1 MTQSFELWRRGLIAL
16 IFMVAMVPA
25 AYGQAS
31 LVSGSVVDPQ
41 GNAVVNA
48 TVTLTNAA
56 TGASRT
62 ATTSNDG
69 TFQIPQVVPGTYTA
83 RIEAQ
88 GFASVVQENVIVL
101 VSAPL
106 TLNLAFKQIGAVSET
121 VTVQGGETTI
131 NTTDATIGNNFV
143 AQQITQLPLN
153 ARNVVGLLS
162 LQPGVTPDGSVT
174 GSRSDQANVTLDG
187 VDVNEQQTGLDIQT
201 GQAFASVLRVTPDS
215 VQEFRVT
222 TTNPNAAQG
231 RSAGA
236 QVALVTKG
244 GSNEWHGLLYEYHR
258 NTVTSAND
266 WFNNRTVDP
275 DTGKSIPR
283 PKLIRNIYG
292 GSISGPI
299 IKDKAFFFYTHEGR
313 RDASQTSVL
322 RPIPLPSLGLG
333 QLKFPETQPD
343 GSTQIVTLSTA
354 QLNALYPG
362 VGMNPAAIAVFADAA
377 SRYPAND
384 PGEGDGLNYGG
395 YRFNAPTPLRWNTN
409 IAKLDF
415 NLSEKHT
422 LSIRGNYQW
431 DIIGGVPYLPDSP
444 RPNTWYHPTG
454 LAVGHTWIATNNLVN
469 NFRYGLTRLAL
480 SQQGDSS
487 ENGVTF
493 RFIFQPV
500 NFSRTLNR
508 ITPVHNITDDVS
520 YTKGSHNLQF
530 GTNIRL
536 IRNQRTSFANS
547 YDFATANPSFYAA
560 SGAVLSNPIVQNYN
574 VGGSFVSPIRTV
586 MSALIGR
593 FSQYSGNFNFGA
605 DGNVLP
611 VGEGVSRNFNTE
623 EYDWYV
629 QDIWRVTPSLTLTF
643 GLRYGL
649 SRPVYE
655 ANGLQ
660 VKPTVSL
667 GEYFEKRKAAALK
680 GVPFNELLTVDLA
693 GPAND
698 KPGFYDWD
706 KNNFQ
711 PRVAVAWSPNFKNET
726 LKKIFGDAGKSV
738 FRGGFAM
745 VNDFFGQQLAVQF
758 DLNNTLGF
766 SSNQTIAANT
776 YNVTTNPAPL
786 FTGFGQS
793 IRTLPGINVP
803 SSLQFPLT
811 TPADE
816 AQRIESSLDDTLI
829 SPTNY
834 SWNVSYSRELSY
846 GLTVEASY
854 VGRAG
859 RNLLATR
866 DIMALNNLVDAKSG
880 TDWYTAATQL
890 ANLRLADTPVASI
903 QPIPYFEN
911 LFPGIGGTYS
921 GIGGLSATQ
930 EIYYLVD
937 RNEGYNI
944 LDWTYIQLLIDDLG
958 TTPNLFFHP
967 QYAAFSTFSTIAN
980 SDYHAGTLTVKQR
993 LRNQLYLDFN
1003 YTFSKS
1009 LDDTSGLQTSGAYGG
1024 AFILNPLRPK
1034 DNRAVSDFDS
1044 RHIINAN
1051 AVWDLPI
1058 GRGRSFGSGMSRF
1071 ADALIGGWQLSGIFR
1086 WNTGFPAVSCCFDK
1100 AQWATNWNV
1109 QSNGVR
1115 TRPLEGVENKKIAN
1129 IFADP
1134 TAAYQSFRN
1143 ALPGETGERN
1153 FIRLPGYVGLDLG
1166 LAKTWTMPWSESH
1179 RVQFRWD
1186 SFNIT
1191 NTQRLGS
1198 LLATRDGLGLDIDP
1212 QSSAPPAVFGNFNG
1226 IQGTPRIMQ
1235 FALRYEF

>member
-1 MTQSFELWRRGLIAL
+1 MISIRTLRHLSAAVVLLMVGAVVAL
-16 IFMVAMVPA
+16 
-25 AYGQAS
+25 GQAS
-31 LVSGSVVDPQ
+31 LVSGTVVDPQ

-48 TVTLTNAA
+48 TVTITNEA
-56 TGASRT
+56 TGAART
-62 ATTSNDG
+62 ATTSSDG
-69 TFQIPQVVPGTYTA
+69 TFQIPQVIPGTY
-83 RIEAQ
+83 RVRVEGQ
-88 GFASVVQENVIVL
+88 GFATIVQENVNVL
-101 VSAPL
+101 VSTPL
-106 TLNLAFKQIGAVSET
+106 TLNLAFKQVGAVSET

-131 NTTDATIGNNFV
+131 NTTDATIGVNFV

-187 VDVNEQQTGLDIQT
+187 VDVNEQQGAS
-201 GQAFASVLRVTPDS
+201 AFESVLRVTPDS

-231 RSAGA
+231 RSSGA
-236 QVALVTKG
+236 QVSLITKG
-244 GSNEWHGLLYEYHR
+244 GSNEFHGLLYEYHR

-292 GSISGPI
+292 GNVSGPI
-299 IKDKAFFFYTHEGR
+299 IKDKAFFFYTYEGR

-322 RPIPLPSLGLG
+322 RPVPLASMGLG
-333 QLKFPETQPD
+333 QLKFPEVQAN
-343 GSTQIVTLSTA
+343 GSTQITTLSTA

-377 SRYPAND
+377 SKYPAND

-395 YRFNAPTPLRWNTN
+395 FRFNAPTPLRWNTN

-415 NLSEKHT
+415 NLSQNH
-422 LSIRGNYQW
+422 SIYVRGNYQW
-431 DIIGGVPYLPDSP
+431 DIVGGVPYLPGSP
-444 RPNTWYHPTG
+444 APNTWYHPTG
-454 LAVGHTWIATNNLVN
+454 IAVGHTWVATNNLVN
-469 NFRYGLTRLAL
+469 NLRYGLTRLSL
-480 SQQGDSS
+480 SQQGDSA
-487 ENGVTF
+487 ENGITF

-500 NFSRTLNR
+500 NFSRTLSR
-508 ITPVHNITDDVS
+508 VTPVHNITDDVS
-520 YTKGSHNLQF
+520 YTRGSHNLQF
-530 GTNIRL
+530 GTNIRI
-536 IRNQRTSFANS
+536 IRNQRTSFSNS
-547 YDFATANPSFYAA
+547 FDFATANPSFYAS
-560 SGAVLSNPIVQNYN
+560 SGAVLSSPIVNNYN
-574 VGGSFVSPIRTV
+574 ISSGAVSPTRNV

-593 FSQYSGNFNFGA
+593 LSQYSGNFNFGA
-605 DGNVLP
+605 DGGVLP
-611 VGEGVSRNFNTE
+611 VGQGVSRNFAAE

-629 QDIWRVTPSLTLTF
+629 QDTWRVTPSLTLTL

-655 ANGLQ
+655 KNGLQ
-660 VKPTVSL
+660 VKPTTSL
-667 GEYFEKRKAAALK
+667 GEYFEKRKAAAAN

-698 KPGFYDWD
+698 RPGFYDWD
-706 KNNFQ
+706 TNNFQ
-711 PRVAVAWSPNFKNET
+711 PRVAVAWSPNFQNET
-726 LKKIFGDAGKSV
+726 LKKIFGGAGKSV

-745 VNDFFGQQLAVQF
+745 VNDYFGQQLAVQF

-766 SSNQTIAANT
+766 SSSQTISANT

-786 FTGFGQS
+786 FTGFGMN
-793 IRTLPGINVP
+793 IRSLPGITVP
-803 SSLQFPLT
+803 AALAFPLT

-816 AQRIESSLDDTLI
+816 RQRIESSLDDTLI

-834 SWNVSYSRELSY
+834 SWNASYSRELPH
-846 GLTVEASY
+846 GLTIEASY
-854 VGRAG
+854 VGRSG

-866 DIMALNNLVDAKSG
+866 DIMALNNLVDSKSG

-890 ANLRLADTPVASI
+890 ANLRLADTPITSV

-911 LFPGIGGTYS
+911 LFPNFRGAYTGNPGFS
-921 GIGGLSATQ
+921 STQ
-930 EIYYLVD
+930 EVYNLVD
-937 RNEGYNI
+937 RQGFDI
-944 LDWTYIQLLIDDLG
+944 LDWTYIQLLIDDEG
-958 TTPNLFFHP
+958 IFPNLFFHP
-967 QYAAFSTFSTIAN
+967 QYAAFSTFSTVAN
-980 SDYHAGTLTVKQR
+980 SDYHAGTVTVKQR
-993 LRNQLYLDFN
+993 LRNQLFLDFN

-1009 LDDTSGLQTSGAYGG
+1009 LDDTSGLQTSGTYGS

-1058 GRGRSFGSGMSRF
+1058 GRGRSFGSGMSR
-1071 ADALIGGWQLSGIFR
+1071 ALDAIVGGWQISSIFR
-1086 WNTGFPAVSCCFDK
+1086 WNTGFPATSCCFDA

-1115 TRPLEGVENKKIAN
+1115 TKPLEGVENKKIAN

-1134 TAAYQSFRN
+1134 VAAYRSFRN

-1153 FIRLPGYVGLDLG
+1153 FIRLPGYIGIDMG

-1179 RVQFRWD
+1179 KLQFRWD

-1191 NTQRLGS
+1191 NTQRLGT
-1198 LLATRDGLGLDIDP
+1198 LLASREGLGLNQDP
-1212 QSSAPPAVFGNFNG
+1212 HLGTPPPVFGNFSG

>member
-1 MTQSFELWRRGLIAL
+1 MISIRTLRHLVAAVVLLMADAVVAL
-16 IFMVAMVPA
+16 
-25 AYGQAS
+25 GQAS
-31 LVSGSVVDPQ
+31 LISGTVVDPQ

-48 TVTLTNAA
+48 TVTITNEA
-56 TGASRT
+56 TGAART
-62 ATTSNDG
+62 ATTSSDG
-69 TFQIPQVVPGTYTA
+69 TFQIPQVIPGTY
-83 RIEAQ
+83 RVRVEGQ
-88 GFASVVQENVIVL
+88 GFATIVQENVNVL
-101 VSAPL
+101 VSTPL
-106 TLNLAFKQIGAVSET
+106 TLNLAFKQVGAVSET

-187 VDVNEQQTGLDIQT
+187 VDVNEQQGAS
-201 GQAFASVLRVTPDS
+201 AFESVLRVTPDS

-231 RSAGA
+231 RSSGA
-236 QVALVTKG
+236 QVSLITKG
-244 GSNEWHGLLYEYHR
+244 GSNEFHGLLYEYHR

-292 GSISGPI
+292 GSLSGPI
-299 IKDKAFFFYTHEGR
+299 IKDKAFFFYTYEGR

-322 RPIPLPSLGLG
+322 RPVPLASMGMG
-333 QLKFPETQPD
+333 QLKFPEMQPD
-343 GSTQIVTLSTA
+343 GSTQIVTLNTA
-354 QLNALYPG
+354 QLNALYPD
-362 VGMNPAAIAVFADAA
+362 VQMNPAAIAVFADAA
-377 SRYPAND
+377 SKYPAND
-384 PGEGDGLNYGG
+384 PGQGDGLNFGG

-415 NLSEKHT
+415 NLSQNH
-422 LSIRGNYQW
+422 SIYVRGNYQW
-431 DIIGGVPYLPDSP
+431 DIVGGVPYLPDSP
-444 RPNTWYHPTG
+444 APNTWYHPTG
-454 LAVGHTWIATNNLVN
+454 IAVGHTWVATNNLVN
-469 NFRYGLTRLAL
+469 NLRYGLTRLSL
-480 SQQGDSS
+480 SQQGDSAA
-487 ENGVTF
+487 NGITF

-500 NFSRTLNR
+500 NFSRTLSR
-508 ITPVHNITDDVS
+508 VTPVHNITDDVS

-530 GTNIRL
+530 GTNIRI

-547 YDFATANPSFYAA
+547 FDFATANPSFYAS
-560 SGAVLSNPIVQNYN
+560 SGAVLTTPIVNNYN
-574 VGGSFVSPIRTV
+574 ISGGALSTTRSV

-593 FSQYSGNFNFGA
+593 LSQYSGNFNFGA
-605 DGNVLP
+605 DGDVLP
-611 VGEGVSRNFNTE
+611 VGQGVSRNFAAE

-629 QDIWRVTPSLTLTF
+629 QDTWRITPSLTLTL

-655 ANGLQ
+655 TSGLQ
-660 VKPTVSL
+660 VKPTTSL
-667 GEYFEKRKAAALK
+667 GEYFEKRKAAAAN

-698 KPGFYDWD
+698 RPGFYDWD
-706 KNNFQ
+706 TNNFQ
-711 PRVAVAWSPNFKNET
+711 PRVAVAWSPNFQNET
-726 LKKIFGDAGKSV
+726 LKKIFGGAGKSV

-745 VNDFFGQQLAVQF
+745 VNDYFGQQLAVQF

-766 SSNQTIAANT
+766 SSNQTISANT
-776 YNVTTNPAPL
+776 YNVTTRPAPL
-786 FTGFGQS
+786 FTGFGMD
-793 IRTLPGINVP
+793 IRSLPGINIP
-803 SSLQFPLT
+803 TSLTFPLT

-834 SWNVSYSRELSY
+834 SWNASYSRELPL

-854 VGRAG
+854 VGRSG

-866 DIMALNNLVDAKSG
+866 DIMALNNLVDTKSG

-890 ANLRLADTPVASI
+890 ANLRLADTPIANV
-903 QPIPYFEN
+903 QKIPYFEN
-911 LFPGIGGTYS
+911 LFPNFAGAYTGDPTF
-921 GIGGLSATQ
+921 SATQ
-930 EIYYLVD
+930 EVYNLVD
-937 RNEGYNI
+937 RQGFNI
-944 LDWTYIQLLIDDLG
+944 LDWTYIQLLIDDEG
-958 TTPNLFFHP
+958 IYPNLFFHP
-967 QYAAFSTFSTIAN
+967 QYAAFSTFSTVAN

-993 LRNQLYLDFN
+993 LRNQLFLDFN

-1009 LDDTSGLQTSGAYGG
+1009 LDDTSGLQTSGSYGS

-1034 DNRAVSDFDS
+1034 DNRAVSDFDA
-1044 RHIINAN
+1044 RHLINAN

-1058 GRGRSFGSGMSRF
+1058 GRGRSFGSGMSR
-1071 ADALIGGWQLSGIFR
+1071 ALDAVVGGWQFSTIFR
-1086 WNTGFPAVSCCFDK
+1086 WNTGFPATSCCFDA

-1115 TRPLEGVENKKIAN
+1115 TKPLEGVENKKIAN

-1134 TAAYQSFRN
+1134 VAAYRSFRN

-1153 FIRLPGYVGLDLG
+1153 FIRLPGYIGIDMG
-1166 LAKTWTMPWSESH
+1166 LAKTWAMPWSESH
-1179 RVQFRWD
+1179 KLQFRWD

-1191 NTQRLGS
+1191 NTQRLGT

-1212 QSSAPPAVFGNFNG
+1212 QLGTPPSVFGNFSG

>member
-1 MTQSFELWRRGLIAL
+1 MISFRTLRHMTAVVVTLMACAAVAL
-16 IFMVAMVPA
+16 
-25 AYGQAS
+25 GQAS
-31 LVSGSVVDPQ
+31 LVSGTVVDPQ

-56 TGASRT
+56 TGAART

-69 TFQIPQVVPGTYTA
+69 TYQIPQVVPGTYTA

-88 GFASVVQENVIVL
+88 GFATVVQENVVVL
-101 VSAPL
+101 VSTPL
-106 TLNLAFKQIGAVSET
+106 TLNMAFKQIGQVSET

-187 VDVNEQQTGLDIQT
+187 VDVNEQQGAS
-201 GQAFASVLRVTPDS
+201 AFESVLRVTPDS

-231 RSAGA
+231 RSSGA
-236 QVALVTKG
+236 QVALITKG
-244 GSNEWHGLLYEYHR
+244 GSNEFHGLLYEYHR
-258 NTVTSAND
+258 NTVTTAND

-275 DTGKSIPR
+275 DTGRSIPR

-292 GSISGPI
+292 GSVSGPI

-422 LSIRGNYQW
+422 LSVRGNYQW

-454 LAVGHTWIATNNLVN
+454 VALNHTWIMTNNLVN
-469 NFRYGLTRLAL
+469 NLRYGLTRLAQ
-480 SQQGDSS
+480 SIQGDSG

-493 RFIFQPV
+493 RFIYQPAF
-500 NFSRTLNR
+500 FSRTLNR

-520 YTKGSHNLQF
+520 YTRGSHNLQF
-530 GTNIRL
+530 GTNIRI
-536 IRNQRTSFANS
+536 IRNQRTSFSNS

-574 VGGSFVSPIRTV
+574 VGGSFISPIRTV

-611 VGEGVSRNFNTE
+611 VGEGVARNFNTE

-629 QDIWRVTPSLTLTF
+629 QDTWRVTPSLTLTF

-667 GEYFEKRKAAALK
+667 GEYFDKRVAASAQ

-693 GPAND
+693 GPANN

-711 PRVAVAWSPNFKNET
+711 PRVAVAWSPNFQNDT
-726 LKKIFGDAGKSV
+726 LRKIFGDAGKSV
-738 FRGGFAM
+738 FRGGFAL
-745 VNDFFGQQLAVQF
+745 VNDYFGQQLAVQF

-766 SSNQTIAANT
+766 SSSQTIAANT

-793 IRTLPGINVP
+793 IRTLPGITVP
-803 SSLQFPLT
+803 ASLQFPLT

-834 SWNVSYSRELSY
+834 SWNVSFSREMPM
-846 GLTVEASY
+846 GMTVEASY
-854 VGRAG
+854 VGRLG

-866 DIMALNNLVDAKSG
+866 DIMALNNLVDTKSG

-890 ANLRLADTPVASI
+890 ANLRLADTPVASV

-911 LFPGIGGTYS
+911 LFPGIGGSYS

-967 QYAAFSTFSTIAN
+967 QYAAFSTFSTIAS

-993 LRNQLYLDFN
+993 LRNQLFLDFN

-1071 ADALIGGWQLSGIFR
+1071 VDAVVGGWQLSSIFR

-1109 QSNGVR
+1109 QSNG
-1115 TRPLEGVENKKIAN
+1115 TRIKPLEGVENKRLAN

-1153 FIRLPGYVGLDLG
+1153 FIRLPGYIGLDLG
-1166 LAKTWTMPWSESH
+1166 LAKTWTMPWSEAH
-1179 RVQFRWD
+1179 RLQFRWD

-1212 QSSAPPAVFGNFNG
+1212 QTSAPPAVFGNFNG